1 MDGWAIRV
9 EDIQSP
15 GTTLTIAQRI
25 AAGQSAKPLL
35 KGEAARIFTG
45 APIPHNATAVVMQEH
60 AKQLDDHRVFFE
72 SIPTH
77 GQWIRKAGEDIQLN
91 QVILEAGHRL
101 FPADIGLLASL
112 GIAKIAV
119 SRKPKVALFSTG
131 NELVMPGSVPPNEL
145 PSGKI
150 FNSNLFILNLLL
162 RRSGAVVTNMGTIP
176 DQFEATRLAFQ
187 QASSQHDLILTSGG
201 VSVGEEDHVK
211 PAVEALGSLKL
222 WALSMK
228 PGKPFAFGQIQG
240 VEANKTAFF
249 MGLPG
254 NPVSGFVTFMLLV
267 RPFLAALQGKTDDQP
282 LRIPAKANFS
292 WLKPDLRREFIRVK
306 LNPQGELDLFPN
318 QGSGVL
324 TSISWA
330 DGVVDV
336 PSGHVISPGDVVQ
349 FMPWQFK

>member
-1 MDGWAIRV
+1 
-9 EDIQSP
+9 
-15 GTTLTIAQRI
+15 
-25 AAGQSAKPLL
+25 
-35 KGEAARIFTG
+35 
-45 APIPHNATAVVMQEH
+45 
-60 AKQLDDHRVFFE
+60 VFFE

-101 FPADIGLLASL
+101 IPADVGLLASL

-131 NELVMPGSVPPNEL
+131 NELVMPGSLPPNEL
-145 PSGKI
+145 PSGRI

-176 DQFEATRLAFQ
+176 DQFESTRLAFQ
-187 QASSQHDLILTSGG
+187 QTSFQHDLILTSGG

-228 PGKPFAFGQIQG
+228 PGKPFAFGQIQLI
-240 VEANKTAFF
+240 EPNKSAFF

-254 NPVSGFVTFMLLV
+254 NPVSSFVTFMLLV

-282 LRIPAKANFS
+282 WRIPAKANFS
-292 WLKPDLRREFIRVK
+292 WLKPDQRREFIRVK

-324 TSISWA
+324 TSLSWA

-349 FMPWQFK
+349 FIPWQFN